1 MVCDCVPCSRDRIRL
16 PVCYHDRESTILIY
30 VPPGQYLE
38 KITDKSGHV
47 LAYCLQASYIKVG
60 VKIIGQALSEQ
71 YTALTLYMLRMANI
85 SKRLLIN
92 PDRIQLVSNLF

>member
-1 MVCDCVPCSRDRIRL
+1 M
-16 PVCYHDRESTILIY
+16 CYHDRESTILIY

-71 YTALTLYMLRMANI
+71 YTALTLYIAHGQYLKKITNK
-85 SKRLLIN
+85 SGQN
-92 PDRIQLVSNLF
+92 PAS

>member
-1 MVCDCVPCSRDRIRL
+1 MA
-16 PVCYHDRESTILIY
+16 
-30 VPPGQYLE
+30 PGQHFE

-60 VKIIGQALSEQ
+60 AKIIGQALAEQ
-71 YTALTLYMLRMANI
+71 YTALTLYMLHMANI

-92 PDRIQLVSNLF
+92 PDRIQLGVIGIKIA